1 MLRDL
6 YTHIKWGR
14 VTPPETDEEG
24 WLGGQSQEFVVG
36 DSMFV
41 GGVLLTVDSLRAI
54 RDEERP
60 ERGLLDDDLALAACL
75 GLRRGPDGGSPRPF
89 VHRPRQHGR
98 SRPLRSGWMG
108 ACASALKH
116 LTQSTKSG
124 NDRVGTRKRAQGLCG
139 HASRHLPQINW
150 LWLGCILMTLGSF
163 LAVRMRIR
171 QRKASSRG

>member
-1 MLRDL
+1 MFRDL

-41 GGVLLTVDSLRAI
+41 GGVLLTIDSLRVV

-60 ERGLLDDDLALAACL
+60 ERGLLDDDLALAACI
-75 GLRRGPDGGSPRPF
+75 GLRRGRTVEVHDPLYIVRGNTVVPDLYEADGWGLRFRIEAFDPEQENVEMTVWEHESVRKDF
-89 VHRPRQHGR
+89 VVMQ
-98 SRPLRSGWMG
+98 
-108 ACASALKH
+108 A
-116 LTQSTKSG
+116 
-124 NDRVGTRKRAQGLCG
+124 VIF
-139 HASRHLPQINW
+139 PQINW